1 MDPNT
6 CNLQMHSQI
15 FTDIIVYFLKA
26 EKRWNHRKGNN
37 NTVYNI
43 FTFELR
49 NSTII
54 YIRVLFNDFMLIGF
68 LALESDELSSF
79 LGRK

>member
-1 MDPNT
+1 MFQQT
-6 CNLQMHSQI
+6 CNEKQISQELY
-15 FTDIIVYFLKA
+15 IIVYLLIA
-26 EKRWNHRKGNN
+26 EKRWNQRKGNN

-54 YIRVLFNDFMLIGF
+54 YIRVLFKDFMLIYIV
-68 LALESDELSSF
+68 S
-79 LGRK
+79 